1 MTPERLGPLWIGLAV
16 TVVLA
21 LLVVVL
27 GNVFAGG
34 LVLGGGLLLAAA
46 ARGVAPED
54 RALGLKV
61 RARWLD
67 VLMYVALAAAV
78 VAMAWSVNLL

>member
-1 MTPERLGPLWIGLAV
+1 MTPERLGPLWTGLAV
-16 TVVLA
+16 MVVLA

-34 LVLGGGLLLAAA
+34 LVLGGGLLLAAI
-46 ARGVAPED
+46 ARGVTPED

-67 VLMYVALAAAV
+67 VLMYLALAAAV